1 MVSSLASTDKLVSH
15 DSHVLPCYTNFP
27 LNQYNY
33 YALVLYV
40 FLCALWSFTDKVP
53 SKFIRYLSFI
63 LFVHFL
69 SILLLSYY
77 FFFAGTFVFPVQQ
90 AA

>member
-1 MVSSLASTDKLVSH
+1 MVSSLASTDKFVSH
-15 DSHVLPCYTNFP
+15 DNHVLPRYTNF
-27 LNQYNY
+27 LLYQYNY

-53 SKFIRYLSFI
+53 SKFICYLSFI

-69 SILLLSYY
+69 NILLLPYY
-77 FFFAGTFVFPVQQ
+77 FFFAGTCAFPVQQ
-90 AA
+90 AS